1 MNLKKIIIPLLLVV
15 HNLSAFAQ
23 IIDDDYKKNQPK
35 ENSPFSR
42 FGLGNVSPQYL
53 VGNGSMGGLRSA
65 YRDPYSYNP
74 QNPASLPSL
83 KSAALEIGLSA
94 KYNTIKDGS
103 NTSSDWSGNISHV
116 ALGFPTYSVI
126 NEVLDRKPRQLR
138 WGMGFSLMPYN
149 TVGYNI
155 LTEGKAPNTDTV
167 NVANFYIGSGGT
179 YRVMW
184 GNGVSYKGFSAGVNL
199 GYIFGRMNYIRQTE
213 LSANVITPYANY
225 FEDNYNLRG
234 LTWNAGVQYDFTLD
248 PQSNPLEKGN
258 RKHIIIGLYG
268 NPSTSFS
275 TNSGSYYRRTIIG
288 FNTDS
293 ISSSSEI
300 KGKGKLPSEITAGI
314 SYENGMALK
323 IGAEFSTSKWS
334 QYQNDARPETL
345 KDISQFAI
353 GAEFILNK
361 NKLRNEEEKIRWRL
375 GFRTGKDPRSLQNEQ
390 LSNQV
395 FTAGMSLPL
404 RVGRGSQISYLSLGL
419 EMGKLGTAKL
429 KEDYFKISAGFTLND
444 NTWFL
449 KRKFQ

>member
-53 VGNGSMGGLRSA
+53 VGNGSMGGLRAA

-258 RKHIIIGLYG
+258 RKHNIIGLYG

-345 KDISQFAI
+345 KDISSA
-353 GAEFILNK
+353 LK
-361 NKLRNEEEKIRWRL
+361 NKS
-375 GFRTGKDPRSLQNEQ
+375 GF
-390 LSNQV
+390 
-395 FTAGMSLPL
+395 
-404 RVGRGSQISYLSLGL
+404 GRQ
-419 EMGKLGTAKL
+419 
-429 KEDYFKISAGFTLND
+429 
-444 NTWFL
+444 
-449 KRKFQ
+449 